1 MVDNTPLRYS
11 ANLHDVD
18 WTNIV
23 DQVLPNMNGH
33 RKNILLHACGRYSIN
48 PVLLLSKMAQD
59 EQYISHTMK
68 SDEEFSSSIKSF
80 ANDLSRCG
88 QEFDTTDSKIES
100 YPLEIFLRRAFE
112 NDDKLVDDFL
122 RICYTISQRYDIPE
136 KTRKDHTLDQHN
148 TFKRHETSEDN
159 KVTTSKP
166 NITLALPYPNTEC
179 WMLGASHFG
188 ALDTADDALAKNIF
202 SSIDMAPSLFQRWGV
217 PFDYLFSEGDVLS
230 AHSGHTKKHSEC
242 SIEVKHATCDT
253 CNPSGYSTYYSHLVL
268 NDLKDGTFIEPGV
281 HIGKIELDPEKSL
294 CKCDWAY
301 SSFQCATGPHLH
313 LEMRYNG
320 APESLDGKVI
330 SNLRIKTGM
339 LAHDQL
345 CSDPEDCT
353 KATIG
358 GEPCSTTY
366 TDVSTLKVTCPVT
379 KGSNIGK
386 IYVFGFR
393 KLTYI
398 ICISI

>member
-1 MVDNTPLRYS
+1 MVDNTPLRYL

-18 WTNIV
+18 WNNIV
-23 DQVLPNMNGH
+23 DQVLPNMNGL
-33 RKNILLHACGRYSIN
+33 RKKILLHACGRFSIN
-48 PVLLLSKMAQD
+48 PVLLLTKMAQD
-59 EQYISHTMK
+59 EQYIPHTMK
-68 SDEEFSSSIKSF
+68 TDDEFRSYIRSF
-80 ANDLSRCG
+80 ANDLSRYG
-88 QEFDTTDSKIES
+88 QEFDTTDTTIEAS
-100 YPLEIFLRRAFE
+100 PLEIFLRRAFD
-112 NDDKLVDDFL
+112 NDDKTVQDFL
-122 RICYTISQRYDIPE
+122 RICHTISQRYDILE
-136 KTRKDHTLDQHN
+136 KTRKNHPLDQHN
-148 TFKRHETSEDN
+148 VFKRHETSEDN
-159 KVTTSKP
+159 KVTTKKQQ
-166 NITLALPYPNTEC
+166 IELALPYPNTEC

-242 SIEVKHATCDT
+242 SMEVIHATCDI
-253 CNPSGYSTYYSHLVL
+253 CNNSGYSTYYSHLIL
-268 NDLKDGTFIEPGV
+268 NDFEDGTFINQGE
-281 HIGKIELDPEKSL
+281 HIGQIELDPEKSL

-313 LEMRYNG
+313 LELRYDS
-320 APESLDGKVI
+320 APESLDGKTI

-345 CSDPEDCT
+345 CSDPDDCT

-358 GEPCSTTY
+358 GKPCATTY
-366 TDVSTLKVTCPVT
+366 TDVTTGKVTCPVT

-386 IYVFGFR
+386 ICVFGFR
-393 KLTYI
+393 KLA
-398 ICISI
+398 